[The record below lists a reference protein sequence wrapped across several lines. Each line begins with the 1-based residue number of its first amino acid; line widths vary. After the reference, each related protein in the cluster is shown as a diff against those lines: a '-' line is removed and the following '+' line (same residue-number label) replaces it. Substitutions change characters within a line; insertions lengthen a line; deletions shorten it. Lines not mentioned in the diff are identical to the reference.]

1 MTQKPEEHEHAF
13 PMPLVRLLAR
23 VIDLRLGLDPHAS
36 HRMALLARDLG
47 RSLGQEGQGLRDTVC
62 ASLLHNLGLV
72 GLPDELLQKPYSS
85 LDVEEKE
92 HYDAAPLVAE
102 TLLLGA
108 PGLEQVA
115 HIIRHQYEWYN
126 GSGYPDGLFGD
137 RIPLGSRILAVTGDY
152 EELQSGHYF
161 GETIGQE
168 EALDYIRN
176 GAGSHYDPVVVEH
189 FLEVLGQQPSLEITA
204 RELRLPVEELQPG
217 MVLSQP
223 VETRDGTVLLGS
235 GQRLEARQ
243 IARLGE
249 LEQKLKQRFVV
260 HVKPL

>member
-1 MTQKPEEHEHAF
+1 MSHGSEEHPPAF

-36 HRMALLARDLG
+36 HRMALLTRDLG
-47 RSLGQEGQGLRDTVC
+47 RAMGQEGKALRDTVC

-72 GLPDELLQKPYSS
+72 GLPDELLQKPYSA
-85 LDVEEKE
+85 LEGEEKKR
-92 HYDAAPLVAE
+92 YDAAPLVAE

-115 HIIRHQYEWYN
+115 HLIRHQYEWYN
-126 GSGYPDGLFGD
+126 GNGYPDGLFGD

-161 GETIGQE
+161 GETISRE
-168 EALDYIRN
+168 EALDQIRN
-176 GAGSHYDPVVVEH
+176 GAGSHYDPEVVER
-189 FLEVLGQQPSLEITA
+189 FLEVLGQQPTLEVTV

-217 MVLSQP
+217 MVLSRP
-223 VETRDGTVLLGS
+223 LETRDGTVLLGS

-243 IARLGE
+243 IERLRD
-249 LEQKLKQRFVV
+249 LEQRLKERFIL